1 MNRHQSFLRQPWLL
15 ALLWLLCTPL
25 SLAQPPDPEGE
36 LPLEELRIFADVF
49 HHIRQA
55 YVEEVED
62 ATLLEYAIQG
72 MLAGLDPHSSY
83 LDARSLDDLQIS
95 TSGEFGGLGLEVGM
109 EDGFLKIIA
118 PIDHTPASEAGLEPG
133 DLILRIDG
141 KPVKGLSLS
150 EAVTALR
157 GPSGSEVTLT
167 LLRDQGTQP
176 FELVLT
182 RAVIKVTSVRG
193 QLLEPGFGYLRIA
206 QFQSRTGEE
215 FVEQLQALQQKGPL
229 QGLVLDLRNN
239 PGGVLQ
245 ASVAVTDA
253 LLDGGLVVY
262 TQGRLEDT
270 DTRYH
275 AEPGDLLNGV
285 PVVVLINGGSASA
298 SEIVAGALQ
307 DNHRAVIMGTESFGK
322 GSVQTVLPIS
332 EDRAIKLTTARYY
345 TPGGRSIQAQGIAP
359 DILVERARVET
370 MARTDQVTE
379 ADLGRHLRN
388 GEADGETRE
397 RRPPAEASLQARD
410 NQLYEALNLLKGLHI
425 LAQRGASRTSTRD
438 DGDEP

>member
-1 MNRHQSFLRQPWLL
+1 MNRRQSFRRQPWLL
-15 ALLWLLCTPL
+15 ALLWLLYTPL

-95 TSGEFGGLGLEVGM
+95 TSGEFGGLGLEVSM